1 MKHGSLGRAGKTS
14 YIQITQDVRSENSA
28 MPTPVSHP
36 RLVSRL
42 ARLAALAVVVPLLAV
57 PMTAGSPVFA
67 AEPGVAWSKAGS
79 ETFHDLPGVKPQSP
93 DPLNDGYACETG
105 LAAPRNFNGR
115 SLRDTL
121 PYTVYR
127 CEKDGIVYQGTEPPS
142 RGRMWYPGVNPRN
155 ID

>member
-1 MKHGSLGRAGKTS
+1 MPMLVSSLPRTF
-14 YIQITQDVRSENSA
+14 
-28 MPTPVSHP
+28 
-36 RLVSRL
+36 RLVRL
-42 ARLAALAVVVPLLAV
+42 ASLAVVASVALALPLAAAL
-57 PMTAGSPVFA
+57 PVVA
-67 AEPGVAWSKAGS
+67 AEKGVAWSKAGS

-93 DPLNDGYACETG
+93 DPLDDGYTCETG

-142 RGRMWYPGVNPRN
+142 HGRMWYPGVNPRN

>member
-1 MKHGSLGRAGKTS
+1 
-14 YIQITQDVRSENSA
+14 
-28 MPTPVSHP
+28 MPMPVPSP
-36 RLVSRL
+36 RRLSCL
-42 ARLAALAVVVPLLAV
+42 ARFAALAVVLPSLALPFAAV
-57 PMTAGSPVFA
+57 PSVFA
-67 AEPGVAWSKAGS
+67 AEPGLAWSKAGS

-93 DPLNDGYACETG
+93 DPLDDGYACETG

-115 SLRDTL
+115 TLRDTL

>member
-1 MKHGSLGRAGKTS
+1 MPIPALL
-14 YIQITQDVRSENSA
+14 QRSF
-28 MPTPVSHP
+28 
-36 RLVSRL
+36 SRL
-42 ARLAALAVVVPLLAV
+42 ARSSKMAVLVSSLALAVA
-57 PMTAGSPVFA
+57 MPVRA
-67 AEPGVAWSKAGS
+67 AEQGVAWGKAGS
-79 ETFHDLPGVKPQSP
+79 DSFHDLPGVRPLP
-93 DPLNDGYACETG
+93 ADPLDDDGYTCETG

-115 SLRDTL
+115 TLRDTL